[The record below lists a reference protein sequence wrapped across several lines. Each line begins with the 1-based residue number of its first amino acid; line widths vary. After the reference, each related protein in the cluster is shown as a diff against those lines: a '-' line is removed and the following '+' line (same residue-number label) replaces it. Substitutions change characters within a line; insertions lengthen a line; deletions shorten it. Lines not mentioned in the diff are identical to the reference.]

1 LYDNP
6 AQSSTVSQLCAYRI
20 VRRRVGAGLRIEGE
34 MVFHR
39 CMPAEAGN
47 ANPDSLSSPENT
59 GGTMTSTNQN
69 NNEDHFS
76 GVIGHLARVTE
87 IVMVVLTICMV
98 SLVSYQVFER
108 YVLHYTPPWSE
119 ELSVYLMIWFGMLGI
134 AAGVRRGTHM
144 SLHFFADK
152 LPKKVQS
159 VLEILKYLMI
169 LVYVSVLLWQG
180 IVLVRLTMPQ
190 TSAAMDL
197 RIGYV
202 YLSLPVSATLIIIY
216 VLEKL
221 YNMYFN
227 KEGAK

>member
-1 LYDNP
+1 
-6 AQSSTVSQLCAYRI
+6 
-20 VRRRVGAGLRIEGE
+20 
-34 MVFHR
+34 MV
-39 CMPAEAGN
+39 
-47 ANPDSLSSPENT
+47 
-59 GGTMTSTNQN
+59 TSTNR
-69 NNEDHFS
+69 NENQSFS

-87 IVMVVLTICMV
+87 IVMVILTVAMV

-144 SLHFFADK
+144 SLHYFADK
-152 LPKKVQS
+152 LPKSVQS
-159 VLEILKYLMI
+159 VLEILKYAMV

-180 IVLVRLTMPQ
+180 IVLVRLTMSQ

-221 YNMYFN
+221 YNMFFS

>member
-1 LYDNP
+1 
-6 AQSSTVSQLCAYRI
+6 V
-20 VRRRVGAGLRIEGE
+20 
-34 MVFHR
+34 
-39 CMPAEAGN
+39 
-47 ANPDSLSSPENT
+47 
-59 GGTMTSTNQN
+59 TSTNQN
-69 NNEDHFS
+69 EEDQLFS

-87 IVMVVLTICMV
+87 IVMVILTVSMV
-98 SLVSYQVFER
+98 CLVSYQVFER

-144 SLHFFADK
+144 SLHYFADK
-152 LPKKVQS
+152 FPKKVQS
-159 VLEILKYLMI
+159 ALEILKYVLV

-190 TSAAMDL
+190 ISAAMNL

-216 VLEKL
+216 VFEKL
-221 YNMYFN
+221 YNMFFS
-227 KEGAK
+227 KQGVK